1 MTLYQYYTL
10 FPIIILSGISLGVR
24 SMMPLSWGKG
34 LVLQSCL
41 VLLAVLIGVLL
52 KNIWIAQ
59 IAGWTLFLLFHVP
72 AWYIFGQAKNSMTR
86 MNTDEMAK
94 WGRLLPLVFW
104 GLPGQF
110 WKDMVDAY
118 IAFSKENP
126 ALGEELLGRWL
137 NSPALPDSLKDV
149 PIQYGLYGNCLC
161 WQWQAVV
168 DDFEKLRFA
177 ARKASPMLYFSAARA
192 YIELGLYKKAAEC
205 LRQSRFDESIT
216 PLDSLATA
224 LLPFFS
230 LCGARNQ
237 VDQLLA
243 VISEA
248 KITLPEALSL
258 YWMGRCLTKEGEIAQ
273 AQAAFE
279 KALTKTEVPILRKR
293 IQYAL
298 DQTNLDSEIVHKGS
312 ISFTVDDCRAEMKDI
327 WSHFQRGA
335 FIQEILAP
343 RRRSPVVNGLLFI
356 NLAVFLLADP
366 HFKLV
371 PALALSIFS
380 SGMLS
385 DAVIKH
391 GEYYRLLTYMFLHTT
406 VIHLGVNMLGLL
418 AFGRIT
424 ENIFGTNRFLAI
436 YFFGGVL
443 SGVAH
448 LLLRPDEP
456 AVGASGAILAIFGA
470 VGVGIWKLKAVLPES
485 LRKRYLWMMVAI
497 AMSQIV
503 MDQFIPHIA
512 VFAHL
517 GGLIA
522 GIALGAVTSI
532 RTPSKEVIDGTQ
544 KFVEG

>member
-1 MTLYQYYTL
+1 
-10 FPIIILSGISLGVR
+10 
-24 SMMPLSWGKG
+24 
-34 LVLQSCL
+34 
-41 VLLAVLIGVLL
+41 
-52 KNIWIAQ
+52 
-59 IAGWTLFLLFHVP
+59 
-72 AWYIFGQAKNSMTR
+72 
-86 MNTDEMAK
+86 
-94 WGRLLPLVFW
+94 
-104 GLPGQF
+104 
-110 WKDMVDAY
+110 MVDAY

-126 ALGEELLGRWL
+126 ALGEELLGRWQ

-192 YIELGLYKKAAEC
+192 YIELGQYKKSAEC

-224 LLPFFS
+224 LLPFFA

-243 VISEA
+243 VTSEA
-248 KITLPEALSL
+248 KIPLPEALSL

-298 DQTNLDSEIVHKGS
+298 DQTNLDREIVHKGS
-312 ISFTVDDCRAEMKDI
+312 VAFTVDDCKAEMSDI

-356 NLAVFLLADP
+356 NLAVFLLLLLADP
-366 HFKLV
+366 YFIDAKGF
-371 PALALSIFS
+371 ALSIFG

-391 GEYYRLLTYMFLHTT
+391 GEYYRLFTYMFLHTT

-470 VGVGIWKLKAVLPES
+470 VGVGIWKLKEVLPQS

>member
-1 MTLYQYYTL
+1 MTLFQYYTL

-24 SMMPLSWGKG
+24 SMTPLAWGKG

-41 VLLAVLIGVLL
+41 VLVAVLIGVLFH
-52 KNIWIAQ
+52 NIWIAQ
-59 IAGWTLFLLFHVP
+59 IAGWFLFLLFHVP

-86 MNTDEMAK
+86 MNTEEMAK

-126 ALGEELLGRWL
+126 ALGEKLLSRWQ
-137 NSPALPDSLKDV
+137 NSNQLPDSLKDV
-149 PIQYGLYGNCLC
+149 PVQYGLYGNCLC

-177 ARKASPMLYFSAARA
+177 PRKASPMLYFSAARA
-192 YIELGLYKKAAEC
+192 YIELGLYQKAAEC
-205 LRQSRFDESIT
+205 LRQSLFDESIT
-216 PLDSLATA
+216 PLDSLAMA

-243 VISEA
+243 VIGEA

-258 YWMGRCLTKEGEIAQ
+258 YWVGRCLSKEGEIAQ

-298 DQTNLDSEIVHKGS
+298 EQTNADSEISHLGS
-312 ISFTVDDCRAEMKDI
+312 VPFTVDDCRSEMKDI

-343 RRRSPVVNGLLFI
+343 RRRSPVVNTLLFI

-366 HFKLV
+366 HFKLA
-371 PALALSIFS
+371 PDLAISIFNKGLLS
-380 SGMLS
+380 S
-385 DAVIKH
+385 AVIKQ
-391 GEYYRLLTYMFLHTT
+391 GEYYRLFTYMFLHSN

-448 LLLRPDEP
+448 LMLRPDEP

-470 VGVGIWKLKAVLPES
+470 VGMGIWKLKAVLPES
-485 LRKRYLWMMVAI
+485 LRKRYLWMMAAI
-497 AMSQIV
+497 ASSQLV
-503 MDQFIPHIA
+503 MDQIIPHIA
-512 VFAHL
+512 IFAHL

>member
-1 MTLYQYYTL
+1 
-10 FPIIILSGISLGVR
+10 
-24 SMMPLSWGKG
+24 MMPFAWGKG

-41 VLLAVLIGVLL
+41 VLVAVLIGVLL
-52 KNIWIAQ
+52 HNIWIAQ
-59 IAGWTLFLLFHVP
+59 ISGWFLFLLFHVP
-72 AWYIFGQAKNSMTR
+72 AWFIFGQAKNSMTR

-94 WGRLLPLVFW
+94 WGKLLPLVFW

-118 IAFSKENP
+118 IAFSKEDP
-126 ALGEELLGRWL
+126 ASGEELLSRWQ
-137 NSPALPDSLKDV
+137 NSSSLPDSLKDV

-192 YIELGLYKKAAEC
+192 YIELGLYHKAAEC

-248 KITLPEALSL
+248 KIALPEALSL

-279 KALTKTEVPILRKR
+279 KALSKTEVPILRKR

-298 DQTNLDSEIVHKGS
+298 ELTNADSAIVHKGS
-312 ISFTVDDCRAEMKDI
+312 VAFTVDDCKAEMRDI

-343 RRRSPVVNGLLFI
+343 RRRSPVVNSLLFV
-356 NLAVFLLADP
+356 NLAVFLMADP
-366 HFKLV
+366 HFKLA
-371 PALALSIFS
+371 PALALSIFN

-391 GEYYRLLTYMFLHTT
+391 GEYWRLFTYMFLHTT

-448 LLLRPDEP
+448 LMLRPDEP

-497 AMSQIV
+497 ALSQVII
-503 MDQFIPHIA
+503 DQFIPHIA